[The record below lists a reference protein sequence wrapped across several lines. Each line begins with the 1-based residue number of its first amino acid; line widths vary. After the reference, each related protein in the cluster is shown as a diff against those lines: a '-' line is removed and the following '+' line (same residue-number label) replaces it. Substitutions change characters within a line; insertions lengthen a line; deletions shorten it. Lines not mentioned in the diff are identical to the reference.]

1 MWGWVEALVK
11 GVLGTLTAWLQQR
24 QHDADQRSLGETR
37 ANLETSIAGQQE
49 VTEARSAASDMS
61 AAIAADPDEL
71 RRPDKYTRAD

>member
-1 MWGWVEALVK
+1 MWGWVEALVR

-24 QHDADQRSLGETR
+24 QHDADQRSLGETS

-61 AAIAADPDEL
+61 AAIAADPGEL
-71 RRPDKYTRAD
+71 RRPDKYQRAD